1 MAFDADAAAEALAG
15 VKIRLYGT
23 TLFGSANE
31 YVAEVLR
38 NAGAEVDFQNLDN
51 ANWSTTTG
59 GAEGWDVTVQGDIN
73 LMGTLTSSLL
83 RVMGPASED
92 GGRNKVGLMNET
104 GYAALTEA
112 MAQVDPE
119 AQCEA
124 MATAQESFLTNVD
137 AAPLASVPTTVVTA
151 EGITIRAFGDYID
164 PSTMRIAD

>member
-1 MAFDADAAAEALAG
+1 
-15 VKIRLYGT
+15 
-23 TLFGSANE
+23 
-31 YVAEVLR
+31 
-38 NAGAEVDFQNLDN
+38 
-51 ANWSTTTG
+51 
-59 GAEGWDVTVQGDIN
+59 
-73 LMGTLTSSLL
+73 
-83 RVMGPASED
+83 MGPASED
-92 GGRNKVGLMNET
+92 GGRNKVGLINET